1 MQRLRESQ
9 EQVEEQKSIICEQK
23 STGRSRKSRAERSR
37 SRSER
42 LISSPTK
49 RLKVN
54 FEKQE
59 EEQKQKDEEA
69 TTFDQGRKTMPATIH
84 NSDKPLISREILQS
98 NNFMNEL
105 RAVMD
110 VPIEIP
116 KKLQLEGRRTTESKV
131 PKVNDE
137 DLITPEPKKL
147 EIEGE
152 DNILV
157 DLSTTKVEMFE
168 HDILETVEEAQNDKL
183 QSSKSAL
190 NLQNELILD
199 QR

>member
-1 MQRLRESQ
+1 
-9 EQVEEQKSIICEQK
+9 
-23 STGRSRKSRAERSR
+23 
-37 SRSER
+37 
-42 LISSPTK
+42 
-49 RLKVN
+49 
-54 FEKQE
+54 
-59 EEQKQKDEEA
+59 
-69 TTFDQGRKTMPATIH
+69 MPATIH
-84 NSDKPLISREILQS
+84 NSDVPLISREVLQS

-116 KKLQLEGRRTTESKV
+116 KKLQLEGRRTTETKA
-131 PKVNDE
+131 PKVIDE

-168 HDILETVEEAQNDKL
+168 HDILETLEEAQNDKL
-183 QSSKSAL
+183 
-190 NLQNELILD
+190 
-199 QR
+199 